1 MPLRKQRCTIVDQHT
16 RGGFLSPTVWH
27 VLFGAQTPKTPNK
40 HCRVRILRHK
50 PELVEEDILDSARHS
65 CYGGSPND
73 LLRRSKNSSI
83 PARHGKTTV
92 ISDLICSSLPV
103 MIWQRMGC
111 WTQFPC
117 NAGGLHACLVQA
129 GLSVC
134 PTRQNNSDI

>member
-92 ISDLICSSLPV
+92 ISDLICSSLCDDLAADGLLDTVP
-103 MIWQRMGC
+103 MQC
-111 WTQFPC
+111 
-117 NAGGLHACLVQA
+117 GGLTRMSCSSR
-129 GLSVC
+129 SVC
-134 PTRQNNSDI
+134 MPDTAKQQ